1 MTAMPPDLQDA
12 VLVRRA
18 TAEDADELAALRWQW
33 STEAHRELGEQ
44 GGFIQHMADTVREY
58 LGSGRWTIWI
68 GVERSSNRLV
78 GTAFLQRI
86 DKVPRPYPRP
96 PAWGYV
102 TNVYVV
108 PEHRNTGVGRRI
120 LDALIR
126 DTREEGLD
134 TLLLWPSQRA
144 VPFYVRAGFRTPPN
158 ALELALDED
167 G

>member
-1 MTAMPPDLQDA
+1 MSQGKVDA
-12 VLVRRA
+12 FLVRRA
-18 TAEDADELAALRWQW
+18 TADDAEDLAALRWQF
-33 STEAHRELGEQ
+33 SGESHTPVVEREAFLAQ
-44 GGFIQHMADTVREY
+44 MAATVREY
-58 LGSGRWTIWI
+58 LASGRWTIWI
-68 GVERSSNRLV
+68 AVERDTERLV

-86 DKVPRPYPRP
+86 DKVPRPYPRA

-108 PEHRNTGVGRRI
+108 PELRNAGVGRRI
-120 LDALIR
+120 LDALVR
-126 DTREEGLD
+126 DTREAGLD

-144 VPFYVRAGFRTPPN
+144 VPFYLRAGFGSPPS